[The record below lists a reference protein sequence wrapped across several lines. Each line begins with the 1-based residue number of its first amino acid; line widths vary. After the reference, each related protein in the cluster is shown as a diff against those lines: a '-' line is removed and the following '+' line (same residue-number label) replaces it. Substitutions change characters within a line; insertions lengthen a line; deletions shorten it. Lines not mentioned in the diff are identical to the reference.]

1 MTKDERRE
9 LRVILLGQTLLL
21 DDGRLSSQTR
31 DEFLLPNGVGDG
43 AGAVRILG
51 LAHREIQLE
60 SDFDEEQTLALAR
73 RKMLDLGRA
82 LYLRTQPEAAACLIR
97 HVVLRPVVLTVRYVD
112 GAPVLTAW
120 TGRSLSGIF
129 ALRRALN
136 AFIRELPEGL
146 RLSMAEPP
154 VDATTVEKKK
164 RKKKQKQTKDEP
176 APTGEAAVTEG
187 SKEEEQA

>member
-1 MTKDERRE
+1 MSQGDARE
-9 LRVILLGQTLLL
+9 SHALFKRIIT
-21 DDGRLSSQTR
+21 DGGHGIGE
-31 DEFLLPNGVGDG
+31 D
-43 AGAVRILG
+43 
-51 LAHREIQLE
+51 
-60 SDFDEEQTLALAR
+60 
-73 RKMLDLGRA
+73 
-82 LYLRTQPEAAACLIR
+82 
-97 HVVLRPVVLTVRYVD
+97 
-112 GAPVLTAW
+112 
-120 TGRSLSGIF
+120 LSGIF

>member
-31 DEFLLPNGVGDG
+31 DDYLLPNGIGDG

-51 LAHREIQLE
+51 MAHRERQLE

-73 RKMLDLGRA
+73 RRMLDLGRA
-82 LYLRTQPEAAACLIR
+82 LYLRTQPDAAACLIR
-97 HVVLRPVVLTVRYVD
+97 HLLLRPVVLSVRYVD
-112 GAPVLTAW
+112 GVPVLTAW

-136 AFIRELPEGL
+136 AFTRDLPEGL

-154 VDATTVEKKK
+154 ADATAVEKKNKKK
-164 RKKKQKQTKDEP
+164 RKRDKHESAPTEEPAVTKD
-176 APTGEAAVTEG
+176 
-187 SKEEEQA
+187 SKEEEQV